1 MKDIIAL
8 IICMI
13 IYHFFQEKIKKI
25 VMYSLPFAMLYL
37 LIKSILYVTF

>member
-8 IICMI
+8 IISMI
-13 IYHFFQEKIKKI
+13 IYHFSGKIKKI